1 MTSPKKNYAV
11 NEKYFLIIL
20 LMVASVMLFAAFSS
34 AYWVHKTDG
43 LTNNAWLIF
52 KLPVQFWISTIV
64 ILISSLFMQ
73 MAYSAAKKDEIQKLP
88 ALLTIT
94 LFLGVF
100 FCVSQ
105 YLAAKQMYGQGL
117 YFSNK
122 EPGEISAS
130 FLYVIAGAHFLH
142 IIGGITLI
150 LVAIVRSNRLLIHKK
165 NLVFINICK
174 TYWHFLGILW
184 VYLII
189 FLYFA

>member
-1 MTSPKKNYAV
+1 MTTPKKNYAV

-43 LTNNAWLIF
+43 LSNNAWLIF

-64 ILISSLFMQ
+64 ILVSSIFMQ
-73 MAYSAAKKDEIQKLP
+73 LAYKSAKNDDIQKVP

-94 LFLGVF
+94 LALGIF
-100 FCVSQ
+100 FCISQ
-105 YLAAKQMYGQGL
+105 YLAAKDMYSQGL

-122 EPGEISAS
+122 EPSEISAS

-142 IIGGITLI
+142 IIGGITLLI
-150 LVAIVRSNRLLIHKK
+150 VAIVRANRLLIHKK